1 MKSKEFV
8 ILCARRSLSADQKT
22 LIRESL
28 NYISAWKDIL
38 QTARLERVAELL
50 YINLKAFSG
59 DIPAWVLESLKRQ
72 YLFNLKRNLM
82 LLHIIQPLLKSVTDA
97 KLKAVVIKGLRL
109 AWDVYK
115 DPGLRNF
122 LDVDFF
128 VAPCERLRFLALM
141 KKLGY
146 EIPEEAMPESSRDQK
161 SLDNLIF
168 RPVFKKG
175 ILKIEIHHSLPGL
188 HLPLLQE
195 NKLWKDSRFIQLN
208 GSSARVLSLEYEI
221 CTLCMH
227 AQQHSYSRL
236 MWLADIAEIAADPQL
251 NWDKV
256 LKIGREEKIEENLFF
271 SLSMVNE
278 FWEASVPP
286 KVLERI
292 SYSSFR
298 IHLMQWLWPQESI
311 RKNYPVKEFP
321 MHAATFFSVL
331 ARGNVNLIFHSLK
344 NFLFPPRKWVTY
356 YYKIPKFSWRMAG
369 HYLWRMTHPFILIA
383 RHFLKLN

>member
-8 ILCARRSLSADQKT
+8 ILCARRSVSADQKMM
-22 LIRESL
+22 IRES
-28 NYISAWKDIL
+28 IGKIVSWKAVIK
-38 QTARLERVAELL
+38 TACLERVAELL
-50 YINLKAFSG
+50 YVNLKAFPG
-59 DIPAWVLESLKRQ
+59 EIPAWVLESLKRQ
-72 YLFNLKRNLM
+72 YLFNVKRNLM
-82 LLHIIQPLLKSVTDA
+82 LLHIIQPLLKSVTDE

-146 EIPEEAMPESSRDQK
+146 EIPEEAMLESIRDQK
-161 SLDNLIF
+161 SQDNLTF

-195 NKLWKDSRFIQLN
+195 NKLWKDSRYIQLN

-227 AQQHSYSRL
+227 AQQHS
-236 MWLADIAEIAADPQL
+236 
-251 NWDKV
+251 
-256 LKIGREEKIEENLFF
+256 
-271 SLSMVNE
+271 
-278 FWEASVPP
+278 
-286 KVLERI
+286 
-292 SYSSFR
+292 
-298 IHLMQWLWPQESI
+298 
-311 RKNYPVKEFP
+311 
-321 MHAATFFSVL
+321 
-331 ARGNVNLIFHSLK
+331 
-344 NFLFPPRKWVTY
+344 
-356 YYKIPKFSWRMAG
+356 
-369 HYLWRMTHPFILIA
+369 
-383 RHFLKLN
+383 